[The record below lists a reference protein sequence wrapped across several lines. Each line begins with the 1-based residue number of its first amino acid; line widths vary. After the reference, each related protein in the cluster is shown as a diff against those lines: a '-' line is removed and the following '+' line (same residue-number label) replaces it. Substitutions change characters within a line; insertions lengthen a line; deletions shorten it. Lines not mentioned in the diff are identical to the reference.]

1 MYHAGTD
8 FRVFLKCLDLDH
20 DLLFHVLLFV
30 KVMHDEE
37 AKAHEGESNS
47 RSRQLSAQMNET

>member
-1 MYHAGTD
+1 
-8 FRVFLKCLDLDH
+8 LDLDH